1 MKPFD
6 HFDFIAPIYD
16 RVIKPK
22 PPDDLLT
29 HLNLSVDSR
38 VLDAGGGTGRIA
50 RGLIPH
56 AGDITILDL
65 SPRMLREAV
74 NTLGLQ
80 AILAPSESLP
90 YRDNSF
96 DAVLMVDALHHV
108 IDQQNTLQELFRVV
122 KPGGRLVVEEP
133 DIRTFVVKIIAFL
146 EKVVGMRSHFLTGE
160 QIASMLASCC
170 KNASVYRK
178 EYTVWVV
185 LEK

>member
-1 MKPFD
+1 MPAFD
-6 HFDFIAPIYD
+6 HFNFLAPIYD

-29 HLNLSVDSR
+29 YLNLSSDSK

-50 RGLIPH
+50 RGLIPYS
-56 AGDITILDL
+56 GEITILDL
-65 SPRMLREAV
+65 SPRMLREAISKP
-74 NTLGLQ
+74 GLQ
-80 AILAPSESLP
+80 AVLAPSELLP
-90 YRDNSF
+90 YRENSF

-108 IDQQNTLQELFRVV
+108 IDQKHTLSELFRVV

-133 DIRTFVVKIIAFL
+133 DIRTIPVVLIAIL

-160 QIASMLASCC
+160 KIAAMLASCC
-170 KNASVYRK
+170 KNAAIYRK